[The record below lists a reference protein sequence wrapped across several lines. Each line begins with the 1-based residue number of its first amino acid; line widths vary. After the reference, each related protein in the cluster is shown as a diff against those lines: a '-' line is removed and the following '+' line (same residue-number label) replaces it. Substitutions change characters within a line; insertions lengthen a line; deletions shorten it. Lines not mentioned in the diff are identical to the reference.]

1 MDRCYGFSRYRVM
14 LHADDALPCAWIDNY
29 LAPFF
34 RVAAEGACCDA
45 GQRIAQEETDASWT
59 VHAEISESQ
68 IEECKRA
75 FDEQKA
81 AGRVVEFP
89 ELATSYAIVG
99 EGFLVRQSDPDTLV
113 AESWLRIVPG
123 SRMVSLYISPG
134 NPEAPY
140 VVSRAVRAIIVG
152 QALADGWS
160 TLHASCVQVDGCGLL
175 TVGSKGAGKTALMMA
190 LVTQR
195 HGKYV
200 SNDKLLAKR
209 IDGMLRV
216 QGLPHSPAVKLDML
230 ERYGLADV
238 QTSYVFQGTS
248 TKRRFLV
255 DELCRALG
263 TTVSPQTSVRAI
275 LLSHYRAEAAG
286 ACNPEAPE
294 RAISRGVHPGGQAL
308 VDLEA
313 AQTNTICEFQPIW
326 KRVFGIDE
334 SVRTA
339 WWSGTEIVQFDYSNS
354 SLPAIAQEL

>member
-1 MDRCYGFSRYRVM
+1 MKRCYGFSRYRVM
-14 LHADDALPCAWIDNY
+14 LHVDDALPCAWIDNY

-34 RVAAEGACCDA
+34 RVTAEDACCDT
-45 GQRIAQEETDASWT
+45 GQLIAQEEHNAGWT
-59 VHAEISESQ
+59 VCVHVADGQ
-68 IEECKRA
+68 IEQCKRA

-89 ELATSYAIVG
+89 ELATSYAIAG

-113 AESWLRIVPG
+113 AESWFRISP
-123 SRMVSLYISPG
+123 SDHMVSLYISPG

-160 TLHASCVQVDGCGLL
+160 TLHASCAEVDGCGLL

-209 IDGMLRV
+209 IDGVLRV

-238 QTSYVFQGTS
+238 QTNYVFQGTS

-255 DELCRALG
+255 DELCSALG
-263 TTVSPQTSVRAI
+263 TTVSPQTSVRAV
-275 LLSHYRAEAAG
+275 LLPRYRTEAAG
-286 ACNPEAPE
+286 ACSSEAPE
-294 RAISRGVHPGGQAL
+294 HAISRGVHPGSQAL
-308 VDLEA
+308 AELEA

-326 KRVFGIDE
+326 KRVFNIDE
-334 SVRTA
+334 SAHTP
-339 WWSGTEIVQFDYSNS
+339 WWGGTEIVQFDYDND
-354 SLPAIAQEL
+354 SLPVVAKEL